1 MPCPTQG
8 CNATRTTK
16 CAAPVWSR
24 VWVSSDKRQQALI
37 NGELQKKSIE
47 KNDWKKQEYRT
58 HTNIKKNEINKVRL
72 LFVFFRPRSDGSENC
87 LLFSFVTERICS
99 IFLFCH
105 SSMFKCLWAAC
116 GGQLKTTATYKNEKQ
131 KKKKWW
137 FQRVITFIAG
147 CGTRIY
153 ISHRMRPPGKRQ
165 KNGQN
170 AHV

>member
-1 MPCPTQG
+1 MCCSGVEPCVSLQRQTPTSADQRWT
-8 CNATRTTK
+8 A
-16 CAAPVWSR
+16 
-24 VWVSSDKRQQALI
+24 
-37 NGELQKKSIE
+37 EKKHWE
-47 KNDWKKQEYRT
+47 KWLEKTGISNT
-58 HTNIKKNEINKVRL
+58 HKHKKNEINKVRL